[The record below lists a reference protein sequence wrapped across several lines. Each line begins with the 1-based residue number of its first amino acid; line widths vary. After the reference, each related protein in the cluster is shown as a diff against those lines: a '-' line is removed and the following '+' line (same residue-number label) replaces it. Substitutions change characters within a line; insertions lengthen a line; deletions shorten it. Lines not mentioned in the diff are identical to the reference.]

1 MSACP
6 SKTKDMVKQ
15 IEALVLVLF
24 LSGIV
29 YTTVR
34 WGIPGAVVLLGIGMV
49 AYVIAYNYIEAWR
62 QREALKN
69 AAVQIDN
76 SYIYSEEGEDC
87 TVRSRAQAEALLL
100 EKSGNK
106 EFLKGN
112 IKVHALYFRH
122 SDTREDMVELKTE
135 DKQIRSFLVFCQGFE
150 RFLDMVQEHQDA
162 IETDHHIKIAKEDA
176 EWYFDNALK
185 QEK

>member
-1 MSACP
+1 
-6 SKTKDMVKQ
+6 MVKQ
-15 IEALVLVLF
+15 IEVLVLVLF

-34 WGIPGAVVLLGIGMV
+34 WGIPGAVVLLGIGMI

-76 SYIYSEEGEDC
+76 SYIFSEEGDDC

-112 IKVHALYFRH
+112 IKVHALYFRP
-122 SDTREDMVELKTE
+122 SLTREELVEINKQ
-135 DKQIRSFLVFCQGFE
+135 DKQIRSFLVFCEGYD

-162 IETDHHIKIAKEDA
+162 VEADHHIKIAKEDGH
-176 EWYFDNALK
+176 WYLDNALK
-185 QEK
+185 QD